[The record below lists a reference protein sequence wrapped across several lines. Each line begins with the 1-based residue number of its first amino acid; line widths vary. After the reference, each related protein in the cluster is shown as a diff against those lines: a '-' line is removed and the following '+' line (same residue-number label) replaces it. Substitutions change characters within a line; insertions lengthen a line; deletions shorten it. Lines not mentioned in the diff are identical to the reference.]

1 MQNDE
6 KIFPKTLDKMLD
18 LCYNIIVPRGEHKIR
33 KEVHKMTKVL
43 KEMPYA
49 QAKVITT
56 PDNNIMLQSYST
68 IVATIDNEGW
78 LTIYGLYSMTTRK
91 HLKAFCKEYCSFDM
105 FSTIKM
111 LANDKMRMNIHTGEI
126 LSM

>member
-1 MQNDE
+1 M
-6 KIFPKTLDKMLD
+6 K
-18 LCYNIIVPRGEHKIR
+18 
-33 KEVHKMTKVL
+33 KVL
-43 KEMPYA
+43 REMPYA

-91 HLKAFCKEYCSFDM
+91 HLKAFCKEYCGFDM
-105 FSTIKM
+105 FNTIKM
-111 LANDKMRMNIHTGEI
+111 LANEKMRMNIHTGEI

>member
-1 MQNDE
+1 MTKKN
-6 KIFPKTLDKMLD
+6 FPKTLDKMLD
-18 LCYNIIVPRGEHKIR
+18 LCYNIIVPREEHKIR
-33 KEVHKMTKVL
+33 KEVHKMKKVL

-91 HLKAFCKEYCSFDM
+91 HLKAFCKEYCGFDM

>member
-1 MQNDE
+1 MTK
-6 KIFPKTLDKMLD
+6 KIFPKMLDKTLD
-18 LCYNIIVPRGEHKIR
+18 LCYNIIVPKEEHKIR

-43 KEMPYA
+43 REMPYA

-91 HLKAFCKEYCSFDM
+91 HLKAFCKEYCGFDM
-105 FSTIKM
+105 FNTIKM
-111 LANDKMRMNIHTGEI
+111 LANEKMRMNIHTGEI